1 MKNVPL
7 RLRFPIL
14 NGETLMEIIYR
25 NTHLKI
31 ITCIWYKVDILQ
43 NMFKELSFQRVIRGR
58 TCGGDPH
65 LNIILVIFWSLG
77 PLTWFEKKFIFQEWN
92 FREILLVFA
101 RIRPSIEW
109 DHSSRLAEGESF
121 VWSKARGV
129 IISWPTATHLRQGQ
143 SQKYRKFH
151 KTTLSMK
158 ELCLLLGPSLLL
170 LCDITCVY

>member
-58 TCGGDPH
+58 TCGGDPD

-143 SQKYRKFH
+143 SVAKNIENLTRR
-151 KTTLSMK
+151 
-158 ELCLLLGPSLLL
+158 LCPWKSFA
-170 LCDITCVY
+170 CHWVHPYFCYVT